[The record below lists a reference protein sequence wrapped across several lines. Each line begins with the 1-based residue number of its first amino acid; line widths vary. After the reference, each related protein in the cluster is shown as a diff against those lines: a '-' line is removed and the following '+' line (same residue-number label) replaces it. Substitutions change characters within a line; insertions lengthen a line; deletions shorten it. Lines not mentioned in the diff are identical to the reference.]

1 MSTAGPTEESKSEI
15 LLDRIDALRIL
26 RAESDDERDQLF
38 FEIAGSG
45 QVEQEMLTQIASPQ
59 PLLHPERF
67 EEAHRYMVRGLEV
80 LDRNG
85 PRSPRVKGFGP
96 LSPVVQWFAQQVIRF
111 IVRSYQEK
119 VLRHICGL
127 YERREAASSWS
138 SPEHSML
145 SRSRL
150 DISRVKEGMNGKA
163 LGLPTFIFGGAIFT
177 SVASGLRSLSELA
190 LGNSIGLAGFA
201 GVLVAIFLLL
211 SWLALYSSGIARKR
225 IKISIDQPI
234 KALYE
239 TIGFAGKPPRDESGN
254 FAVFAIIFLA
264 LSWLIVPLSLIAFF
278 AI

>member
-1 MSTAGPTEESKSEI
+1 MSATGPTEESKSEI

-26 RAESDDERDQLF
+26 RAESDDERDQLL

-45 QVEQEMLTQIASPQ
+45 QVEQEMLTQMSSPR

-67 EEAHRYMVRGLEV
+67 EEVHRYMVRGLEV

-145 SRSRL
+145 RRSRL

-177 SVASGLRSLSELA
+177 SMASGLRSLSELA

>member
-1 MSTAGPTEESKSEI
+1 MSTTGPIEESKSEI

-26 RAESDDERDQLF
+26 RAESDDERDQLL

-45 QVEQEMLTQIASPQ
+45 QVEQEMLAQMASPK

-145 SRSRL
+145 RRSRL

-190 LGNSIGLAGFA
+190 LGNSVGLAGFA
-201 GVLVAIFLLL
+201 AVLVAIFLLL

-239 TIGFAGKPPRDESGN
+239 TIGFAGKPPKDESGN

>member
-1 MSTAGPTEESKSEI
+1 MSTNDPLDESKTEI
-15 LLDRIDALRIL
+15 LLDKIDALRIL
-26 RAESDDERDQLF
+26 RAETDEERDQLL
-38 FEIAGSG
+38 FELAGSG
-45 QVEQEMLTQIASPQ
+45 RVEQEMLTQMSSPL

-96 LSPVVQWFAQQVIRF
+96 LSPVIQWLAQQVIRF

-119 VLRHICGL
+119 VLRNICGL

-145 SRSRL
+145 RRCSL

-201 GVLVAIFLLL
+201 AVLVAIFLLL

-239 TIGFAGKPPRDESGN
+239 TIGFAGKPPKDESGN

-264 LSWLIVPLSLIAFF
+264 LSWLIVPLSLIVLF
-278 AI
+278 AV

>member
-1 MSTAGPTEESKSEI
+1 MSTTGPTEESKSEI

-26 RAESDDERDQLF
+26 RAESDDERDQLL

-145 SRSRL
+145 RRSRL

-177 SVASGLRSLSELA
+177 SMASGLRSLSELA

-201 GVLVAIFLLL
+201 AVLVAIFLLL

>member
-145 SRSRL
+145 RRSRL

-201 GVLVAIFLLL
+201 AVLVAIFLLL

>member
-1 MSTAGPTEESKSEI
+1 MSATGPTEESKSEI

-26 RAESDDERDQLF
+26 RAESDDERDQLL

-45 QVEQEMLTQIASPQ
+45 QVEQEMLAQMSSPQ

-145 SRSRL
+145 RRCRL

-177 SVASGLRSLSELA
+177 SLASGLRSLSELA

-201 GVLVAIFLLL
+201 AVLVAIFLLL

>member
-1 MSTAGPTEESKSEI
+1 MLAQMSSPRPI
-15 LLDRIDALRIL
+15 LY
-26 RAESDDERDQLF
+26 
-38 FEIAGSG
+38 
-45 QVEQEMLTQIASPQ
+45 
-59 PLLHPERF
+59 PERF
-67 EEAHRYMVRGLEV
+67 EEAHRFMVRGLEV

-96 LSPVVQWFAQQVIRF
+96 LSPVVQWFVQQVIRF

-145 SRSRL
+145 RRCRL

-177 SVASGLRSLSELA
+177 SVASGLKSLSELA

-201 GVLVAIFLLL
+201 AVLVAIFLLL

-239 TIGFAGKPPRDESGN
+239 TLGFAGKPPRDESGN

-264 LSWLIVPLSLIAFF
+264 MSWLIVPLSLIVLF
-278 AI
+278 AV

>member
-1 MSTAGPTEESKSEI
+1 MSATGPTEESKSEI

-26 RAESDDERDQLF
+26 RAESDDERDQLL

-45 QVEQEMLTQIASPQ
+45 QVEQEMLTQMSSPR

-119 VLRHICGL
+119 VLRHVCGL

-145 SRSRL
+145 RRCRL

-201 GVLVAIFLLL
+201 AVLVAIFLLL

-239 TIGFAGKPPRDESGN
+239 TIGFAGKPPKDESGN

-264 LSWLIVPLSLIAFF
+264 LSWLIVPLSLIVLF
-278 AI
+278 AV